1 MEKEQELAKEFLD
14 LMEREDALLCI
25 QYDEEYPVGFAQ
37 CQLRYDYVEGCKSSP
52 VGYLEGIFIREEFRR
67 KGYARDLL
75 KQCEK
80 WASEKGCS
88 EFASDC
94 EWDNTSSMRFHLAE
108 GFEEAGRILC
118 FAKKI

>member
-1 MEKEQELAKEFLD
+1 MVKKAGKEDRMILAELAACMWGGHSKEELAKEFLD

-80 WASEKGCS
+80 WASEKDAVNLPVTVSG
-88 EFASDC
+88 
-94 EWDNTSSMRFHLAE
+94 
-108 GFEEAGRILC
+108 I
-118 FAKKI
+118 I

>member
-52 VGYLEGIFIREEFRR
+52 VGYLEGIFIVEEYRKRGLAREMLENC
-67 KGYARDLL
+67 
-75 KQCEK
+75 QK
-80 WASEKGCS
+80 WARHKGCI

-94 EWDNTSSMRFHLAE
+94 ELDNDDSRRFHLRM
-108 GFEEAGRILC
+108 GFEEANRIIC
-118 FAKKI
+118 FTKKL